1 FTKNSIAMKCT
12 IYLFSYLLTLLIHA
26 TAFGQHEAFAMG
38 AGASENCI
46 SLDTTSP
53 DNTYTNRRQLL
64 TSCSNEDFMALFSPY
79 ALTCAEVLVGHF
91 HCDICFNQSENS
103 LTSYDGRKFY
113 FDSDVPT
120 EITKECLSLI
130 SDMRMGSLEHSKF
143 LKLLRTE
150 HTD

>member
-1 FTKNSIAMKCT
+1 MKFA
-12 IYLFSYLLTLLIHA
+12 IYFFSYLLTLLIHA
-26 TAFGQHEAFAMG
+26 TVFGQHEDSAMG
-38 AGASENCI
+38 EGMSENCI

-64 TSCSNEDFMALFSPY
+64 TSCSHEDFMTLISPY

-113 FDSDVPT
+113 FESDVPT

-130 SDMRMGSLEHSKF
+130 SDMRMGSLEHSEF
-143 LKLLRTE
+143 LKLLKMKQ
-150 HTD
+150 TD